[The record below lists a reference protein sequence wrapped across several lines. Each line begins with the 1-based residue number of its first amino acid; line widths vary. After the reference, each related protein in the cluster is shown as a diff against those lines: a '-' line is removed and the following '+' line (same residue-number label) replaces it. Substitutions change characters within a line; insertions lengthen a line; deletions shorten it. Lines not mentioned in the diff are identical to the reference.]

1 MGLLYSAT
9 RLVLSPVVSLFT
21 GCEVRGREHIPATGR
36 LIVAANHVAYTD
48 PPLVGFAARRELFYL
63 AKEELFH
70 VPVLGPLITAYNA
83 IPIRRGRA
91 DVAGMAKAMEVVRS
105 GRALIMFPE
114 GTRSRD
120 GNLLPARPG
129 VGRIA
134 HDAEALVVPCRLEGS
149 DQPGK
154 WLLRQVRLRVSFG
167 PARTWQELAGE
178 QAGLEPGRELF
189 QAISDGVMR
198 EIAALGTGR

>member
-9 RLVLSPVVSLFT
+9 RLVLSPFVSLLT
-21 GCEVRGREHIPATGR
+21 GCEVRGREHIPASGR

-48 PPLVGFAARRELFYL
+48 PPLVGFAAQRELHYL
-63 AKEELFH
+63 AKEELFR

-83 IPIRRGRA
+83 IPIRRGKA
-91 DVAGMAKAMEVVRS
+91 DVAGMAKAAAVVRS

-134 HDAEALVVPCRLEGS
+134 HDVDALVVPCYLEGS
-149 DQPGK
+149 NQPGK

-167 PARTWQELAGE
+167 PARSWQELAGE
-178 QAGLEPGRELF
+178 KAGLEPGRELY
-189 QAISDGVMR
+189 QAIADGVLDG
-198 EIAALGTGR
+198 IAALKAGH

>member
-9 RLVLSPVVSLFT
+9 RLVLSPFVSLFT
-21 GCEVRGREHIPATGR
+21 GCEVRGRDHVPASGR

-48 PPLVGFAARRELFYL
+48 PPLVGFAARRELHYL
-63 AKEELFH
+63 AKEELFR

-83 IPIRRGRA
+83 IPIRRGKA
-91 DVAGMAKAMEVVRS
+91 DVAGMAKATEVVRT

-134 HDAEALVVPCRLEGS
+134 YDADALVVPCYLEGS
-149 DQPGK
+149 NQPGK

-167 PARTWQELAGE
+167 PARTWRELAGE
-178 QAGLEPGRELF
+178 KAGLEPGRELY
-189 QAISDGVMR
+189 QAIADGVLD
-198 EIAALGTGR
+198 EIAALKAGH